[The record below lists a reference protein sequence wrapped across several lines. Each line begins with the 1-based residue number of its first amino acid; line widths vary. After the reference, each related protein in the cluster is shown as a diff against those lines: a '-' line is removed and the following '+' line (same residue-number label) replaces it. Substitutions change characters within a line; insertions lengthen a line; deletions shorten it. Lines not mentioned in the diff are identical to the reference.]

1 MSDTINHL
9 FRNTAFIDRR
19 ICMEVSV
26 FFLEYILYY
35 SVMSKLC
42 FLMPFL
48 SLFAFFIVLTVLG
61 RFEVNALQ
69 PFWLRGLQIFRLELS
84 QWKFPEYLMA

>member
-1 MSDTINHL
+1 MSNTLNYL
-9 FRNTAFIDRR
+9 FRNTAFINRCVR
-19 ICMEVSV
+19 MEVSV

-35 SVMSKLC
+35 SFMSKLC

-48 SLFAFFIVLTVLG
+48 SLFAFFIVLTVLV

-69 PFWLRGLQIFRLELS
+69 PFLPCGLRIFRRELS
-84 QWKFPEYLMA
+84 HGNIPSI

>member
-1 MSDTINHL
+1 MSNTLNYL
-9 FRNTAFIDRR
+9 FRNTAFINRY
-19 ICMEVSV
+19 ICMEVLV

-35 SVMSKLC
+35 SFMSKLC

-48 SLFAFFIVLTVLG
+48 SLFAFFIVLTVLV

-69 PFWLRGLQIFRLELS
+69 PFLPCGLRIFRRELS
-84 QWKFPEYLMA
+84 HGNIPSI

>member
-1 MSDTINHL
+1 
-9 FRNTAFIDRR
+9 
-19 ICMEVSV
+19 MEVLV

-35 SVMSKLC
+35 SFMSKLC

-48 SLFAFFIVLTVLG
+48 SLFAFFIVLTVLV

-69 PFWLRGLQIFRLELS
+69 PFLPCGLRVVRRELL
-84 QWKFPEYLMA
+84 QWKFPEYLRIWQYIVLSLFVRISKTG